1 MKKLAIILALAALGG
16 CATPYYPATYG
27 TRAYAPVDA
36 NGWQTVSVTPVP
48 VGTAAAANASGD
60 AGRVTSQPIAAQQM
74 TSSYSPAVV
83 YSPVVAE
90 PVYVGA
96 PYYAAPYYDPF
107 WYPPVSIGLNFGW
120 SNWGGRGWGGGRG
133 GYHGGGFHGGGRGH
147 R

>member
-16 CATPYYPATYG
+16 CATPYYPGPANYG

-60 AGRVTSQPIAAQQM
+60 AGRVTSQPIATQAV
-74 TSSYSPAVV
+74 SAYSPAVV
-83 YSPVVAE
+83 YSPVIAD

-120 SNWGGRGWGGGRG
+120 SNWGGHRGGWGGGR
-133 GYHGGGFHGGGRGH
+133 GGFHGGGRGH